1 MNPSSL
7 TKLARLSVSL
17 LFFHQILDTMNKSGW
32 SNFTKKTLN
41 KVGSGVIKK
50 PTSKPN
56 DKNNDIEADQVINNL
71 LTKFRQT
78 SQYR

>member
-1 MNPSSL
+1 
-7 TKLARLSVSL
+7 
-17 LFFHQILDTMNKSGW
+17 MNKSGW

-71 LTKFRQT
+71 LTKFREI